1 MFWWS
6 FDYLSGS
13 GMGWY
18 PSIHSQDGNIKGVS
32 DVSSEF
38 NGLRIALITEVLP
51 LDACDPVAPMGPN

>member
-1 MFWWS
+1 
-6 FDYLSGS
+6 
-13 GMGWY
+13 MGWY